1 MTVGFDR
8 TADCQGNH
16 PSLTEFLRILT
27 EHYWLCFDRTTSL
40 TEHLGNLGFD
50 RTVNG
55 EMFCQKNV
63 ISRVFCHMYILG
75 FFYTLLLFAN
85 ICKFWDVGLDIDV
98 EGIFHFEG
106 GLGMLYLDEQSY
118 SDLGTYS
125 IHDCSIGTF

>member
-63 ISRVFCHMYILG
+63 ISRVFCHISNSGLVM
-75 FFYTLLLFAN
+75 FQ
-85 ICKFWDVGLDIDV
+85 VGCIISSWIKYCENTTSRKLTTKPK
-98 EGIFHFEG
+98 HR
-106 GLGMLYLDEQSY
+106 QNR
-118 SDLGTYS
+118 
-125 IHDCSIGTF
+125 

>member
-63 ISRVFCHMYILG
+63 ISRVFCHMRKLFEHRCANYLKLCESIV
-75 FFYTLLLFAN
+75 FMTL
-85 ICKFWDVGLDIDV
+85 
-98 EGIFHFEG
+98 
-106 GLGMLYLDEQSY
+106 
-118 SDLGTYS
+118 
-125 IHDCSIGTF
+125 

>member
-63 ISRVFCHMYILG
+63 ISRVSCHISISNFLC
-75 FFYTLLLFAN
+75 TVTN
-85 ICKFWDVGLDIDV
+85 IKVMATGNFSSNKLV
-98 EGIFHFEG
+98 
-106 GLGMLYLDEQSY
+106 
-118 SDLGTYS
+118 
-125 IHDCSIGTF
+125 

>member
-50 RTVNG
+50 RTVND

-63 ISRVFCHMYILG
+63 ISRVFCHICDTSWG
-75 FFYTLLLFAN
+75 SPPQKKDVKQFY
-85 ICKFWDVGLDIDV
+85 
-98 EGIFHFEG
+98 
-106 GLGMLYLDEQSY
+106 
-118 SDLGTYS
+118 
-125 IHDCSIGTF
+125 

>member
-63 ISRVFCHMYILG
+63 ISRVSCHILSLYSGPLSSNLFLSAPEELKLSAKMSKISNNFSGRHSNTCHMTLYI
-75 FFYTLLLFAN
+75 Y
-85 ICKFWDVGLDIDV
+85 GLR
-98 EGIFHFEG
+98 
-106 GLGMLYLDEQSY
+106 Y
-118 SDLGTYS
+118 
-125 IHDCSIGTF
+125 

>member
-63 ISRVFCHMYILG
+63 ISRVFCHISFCRVESVVATRSVDGSVSELSVYRPDS
-75 FFYTLLLFAN
+75 LLVL
-85 ICKFWDVGLDIDV
+85 
-98 EGIFHFEG
+98 
-106 GLGMLYLDEQSY
+106 
-118 SDLGTYS
+118 
-125 IHDCSIGTF
+125 

>member
-63 ISRVFCHMYILG
+63 ISRVFCHIK
-75 FFYTLLLFAN
+75 LFLAGN
-85 ICKFWDVGLDIDV
+85 Q
-98 EGIFHFEG
+98 
-106 GLGMLYLDEQSY
+106 LYELMS
-118 SDLGTYS
+118 
-125 IHDCSIGTF
+125 HRIG

>member
-63 ISRVFCHMYILG
+63 ISRVFCHIRGCQGIPGYPGISG
-75 FFYTLLLFAN
+75 ISSGYP
-85 ICKFWDVGLDIDV
+85 CCVGTGDP
-98 EGIFHFEG
+98 
-106 GLGMLYLDEQSY
+106 
-118 SDLGTYS
+118 
-125 IHDCSIGTF
+125 

>member
-63 ISRVFCHMYILG
+63 ISRVFCHMHDWQTTSCGTLM
-75 FFYTLLLFAN
+75 TVKLLL
-85 ICKFWDVGLDIDV
+85 
-98 EGIFHFEG
+98 E
-106 GLGMLYLDEQSY
+106 
-118 SDLGTYS
+118 S
-125 IHDCSIGTF
+125 IS

>member
-27 EHYWLCFDRTTSL
+27 EHYWICFDRTTSL

-50 RTVNG
+50 RTVND

-63 ISRVFCHMYILG
+63 ISRVFCHIWDFRIDITNARILQTR
-75 FFYTLLLFAN
+75 FIIPVSVA
-85 ICKFWDVGLDIDV
+85 
-98 EGIFHFEG
+98 
-106 GLGMLYLDEQSY
+106 
-118 SDLGTYS
+118 
-125 IHDCSIGTF
+125 

>member
-50 RTVNG
+50 RTVND

-63 ISRVFCHMYILG
+63 ISRVFCHIDKMYSSYFVFYLSPSLPGGG
-75 FFYTLLLFAN
+75 FCWVLIAITLQR
-85 ICKFWDVGLDIDV
+85 K
-98 EGIFHFEG
+98 
-106 GLGMLYLDEQSY
+106 
-118 SDLGTYS
+118 
-125 IHDCSIGTF
+125 

>member
-63 ISRVFCHMYILG
+63 ISRVSCHICHVTTVILTVHILQTHPCDG
-75 FFYTLLLFAN
+75 N
-85 ICKFWDVGLDIDV
+85 KV
-98 EGIFHFEG
+98 IFII
-106 GLGMLYLDEQSY
+106 L
-118 SDLGTYS
+118 
-125 IHDCSIGTF
+125 

>member
-63 ISRVFCHMYILG
+63 ISRVSCHIVLIPYKPTQAKLFMLEVGGSGSSEAILLEMVKCG
-75 FFYTLLLFAN
+75 KTCN
-85 ICKFWDVGLDIDV
+85 
-98 EGIFHFEG
+98 
-106 GLGMLYLDEQSY
+106 
-118 SDLGTYS
+118 
-125 IHDCSIGTF
+125 

>member
-50 RTVNG
+50 RTVND
-55 EMFCQKNV
+55 EMFCQRNV
-63 ISRVFCHMYILG
+63 ISRVFCHILILLSTVVL
-75 FFYTLLLFAN
+75 FYLISLATLAALLLSPT
-85 ICKFWDVGLDIDV
+85 DI
-98 EGIFHFEG
+98 G
-106 GLGMLYLDEQSY
+106 Q
-118 SDLGTYS
+118 T
-125 IHDCSIGTF
+125 

>member
-55 EMFCQKNV
+55 EMFFKKMSFLTFSV
-63 ISRVFCHMYILG
+63 IYG
-75 FFYTLLLFAN
+75 N
-85 ICKFWDVGLDIDV
+85 
-98 EGIFHFEG
+98 FEG
-106 GLGMLYLDEQSY
+106 L
-118 SDLGTYS
+118 
-125 IHDCSIGTF
+125 

>member
-55 EMFCQKNV
+55 EMFCQK
-63 ISRVFCHMYILG
+63 ISALTGVKVMSYH
-75 FFYTLLLFAN
+75 
-85 ICKFWDVGLDIDV
+85 
-98 EGIFHFEG
+98 
-106 GLGMLYLDEQSY
+106 YLEPKK
-118 SDLGTYS
+118 LR
-125 IHDCSIGTF
+125 F

>member
-63 ISRVFCHMYILG
+63 ISRVSCHIYINVARSG
-75 FFYTLLLFAN
+75 FSILIFLERDFAR
-85 ICKFWDVGLDIDV
+85 
-98 EGIFHFEG
+98 
-106 GLGMLYLDEQSY
+106 S
-118 SDLGTYS
+118 S
-125 IHDCSIGTF
+125 

>member
-55 EMFCQKNV
+55 EMFCQKIV
-63 ISRVFCHMYILG
+63 LQAFSF
-75 FFYTLLLFAN
+75 
-85 ICKFWDVGLDIDV
+85 ICIIWYVAQFPLVSTQ
-98 EGIFHFEG
+98 ENTPY
-106 GLGMLYLDEQSY
+106 GMIQ
-118 SDLGTYS
+118 
-125 IHDCSIGTF
+125 

>member
-63 ISRVFCHMYILG
+63 ISRVSCHIWRDSYFVLLT
-75 FFYTLLLFAN
+75 FFVPVCLFSLRCEN
-85 ICKFWDVGLDIDV
+85 TVVVVGLGGRHGAGEE
-98 EGIFHFEG
+98 EGKP
-106 GLGMLYLDEQSY
+106 
-118 SDLGTYS
+118 
-125 IHDCSIGTF
+125 

>member
-50 RTVNG
+50 RTING
-55 EMFCQKNV
+55 EMFCKKNV
-63 ISRVFCHMYILG
+63 ISRVFCHILDNVLILSYRAAG
-75 FFYTLLLFAN
+75 
-85 ICKFWDVGLDIDV
+85 
-98 EGIFHFEG
+98 
-106 GLGMLYLDEQSY
+106 QSKI
-118 SDLGTYS
+118 
-125 IHDCSIGTF
+125 IHAHIIR

>member
-63 ISRVFCHMYILG
+63 ISRVSCHIV
-75 FFYTLLLFAN
+75 N
-85 ICKFWDVGLDIDV
+85 
-98 EGIFHFEG
+98 G
-106 GLGMLYLDEQSY
+106 GLVMKFKESANRVWSGGSLY
-118 SDLGTYS
+118 
-125 IHDCSIGTF
+125 

>member
-63 ISRVFCHMYILG
+63 ISRVFCHILL
-75 FFYTLLLFAN
+75 FFSRYLIKFSPIFLIKKTLLILPHN
-85 ICKFWDVGLDIDV
+85 KNSP
-98 EGIFHFEG
+98 HKK
-106 GLGMLYLDEQSY
+106 Q
-118 SDLGTYS
+118 
-125 IHDCSIGTF
+125 

>member
-63 ISRVFCHMYILG
+63 ISRVFCRILCVVMVSRQCYPR
-75 FFYTLLLFAN
+75 YTDKKLLF
-85 ICKFWDVGLDIDV
+85 LSIDA
-98 EGIFHFEG
+98 IFESF
-106 GLGMLYLDEQSY
+106 LFVDPVLFPTRQSFF
-118 SDLGTYS
+118 SPDHDLKR
-125 IHDCSIGTF
+125 

>member
-63 ISRVFCHMYILG
+63 ISRVFCHMPFSQTSHGPWKARGNHAMGDGGRTMKIKNYFTKLILK
-75 FFYTLLLFAN
+75 L
-85 ICKFWDVGLDIDV
+85 
-98 EGIFHFEG
+98 
-106 GLGMLYLDEQSY
+106 Q
-118 SDLGTYS
+118 
-125 IHDCSIGTF
+125 

>member
-63 ISRVFCHMYILG
+63 ISRVFCHMLMSA
-75 FFYTLLLFAN
+75 TSLEPLLKAN
-85 ICKFWDVGLDIDV
+85 INKAAKPALVQKMFQLFKKKPV
-98 EGIFHFEG
+98 F
-106 GLGMLYLDEQSY
+106 
-118 SDLGTYS
+118 
-125 IHDCSIGTF
+125 DCMSTAEKK